1 MEDTSPEI
9 KQMQLKIWLAKPP
22 EERLRIAL
30 EDNEAQ
36 FALWNELKKN
46 LTDNNPE
53 RARKPFTGA

>member
-9 KQMQLKIWLAKPP
+9 KKIHLKIWLAKPP

-36 FALWNELKKN
+36 FALWRELKKN
-46 LTDNNPE
+46 LRPPLQPLTDE
-53 RARKPFTGA
+53 L

>member
-9 KQMQLKIWLAKPP
+9 KKLQLAIWLSKPP
-22 EERLRIAL
+22 QERLRIAL

-46 LTDNNPE
+46 LIKKDQS
-53 RARKPFTGA
+53 K